1 MIQALIVHILNY
13 YLDPIGLGGVWV
25 GVGRYWTASV
35 RDGPKAE
42 GGGNAK
48 GPRRGDGKIIACALT
63 KRHSGGGGKI
73 KALGQD
79 EPP

>member
-1 MIQALIVHILNY
+1 M
-13 YLDPIGLGGVWV
+13 GCWCCF
-25 GVGRYWTASV
+25 GRYWTACV

-48 GPRRGDGKIIACALT
+48 GPRRGDDKIIACALT

-73 KALGQD
+73 KALERD